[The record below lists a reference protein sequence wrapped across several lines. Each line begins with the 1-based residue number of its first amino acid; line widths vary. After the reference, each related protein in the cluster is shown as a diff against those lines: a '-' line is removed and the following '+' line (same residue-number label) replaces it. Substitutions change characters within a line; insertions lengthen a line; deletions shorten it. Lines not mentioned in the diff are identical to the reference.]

1 MKAENG
7 KIVSI
12 DGQHQK
18 AGTTYPN
25 ALAEFLDAD
34 EADAWLIVCRVSDLC
49 SEPSEGW
56 KPCG

>member
-1 MKAENG
+1 MKAEYA

-34 EADAWLIVCRVSDLC
+34 QADAWLIVCRVSNLR
-49 SEPSEGW
+49 SEPSESW
-56 KPCG
+56 KTCG